1 MNRAS
6 VLSANG
12 VEVAVEELTPVAAIN
27 RAAASTRADQAAC
40 RAPAWRWYRSEHS
53 PIRARWLWVMLQGVP
68 SYVSVHLVR
77 HKMGA
82 EHYVQTHREDLAGVD
97 PREVNRLTPLNHTMT
112 ANAQALLTMARDRL
126 CYNADKGTVR
136 VYRAVRSAVQEVDP
150 ALARYMVPE
159 CSYRNGICPHFRQC
173 APGVNAV
180 LRQYGVPHKEDQGDE

>member
-1 MNRAS
+1 MNRAN
-6 VLSANG
+6 VLSADG
-12 VEVAVEELTPVAAIN
+12 VQVTVEELTLVAAIN

-40 RAPAWRWYRSEHS
+40 SAPAWRWYRSEHS

-77 HKMGA
+77 HKIGV
-82 EHYVQTHREDLAGVD
+82 EHFVQTSREDLSGAD
-97 PREVNRLTPLNHTMT
+97 PREVHRLTPVNHTMT

-126 CYNADKGTVR
+126 CYAADKRTVR
-136 VYRAVRSAVQEVDP
+136 VYRAVRDAVGQVDP

-173 APGVNAV
+173 APGVAAV
-180 LRQYGVPHKEDQGDE
+180 LRQYGVPHREDQE